1 MTLSMS
7 GKVRILAC
15 LICLLALLAAATPSA
30 PGLTRITTKS
40 GHLMVLLPAGQFSMG
55 SNTGGA
61 DEKPVHTVK
70 VSAFYIDAY
79 LVTQKSYEAL
89 MKANPSRWKSPTNP
103 VEQVRWSD
111 AVRYCNA
118 RSKAEGLEPV
128 YNLTTWQA
136 NNALG
141 GYRLPTEAEWEYA
154 CRAGTKTKY
163 YFGDDARKLGTYAW
177 YKSNSGAKP
186 RPIGSKAPN
195 AWGLYDLSGNLSEW
209 CYDRYSRTYYAESA
223 AENPRGPATG
233 DTRVLRGGS
242 WDSEAGECTSSYR
255 HKANPGYADACFGYD
270 VYGFRCVRKAG

>member
-89 MKANPSRWKSPTNP
+89 MKANPLVGCGSLLQRALQGRRAGARLQPHDLAG
-103 VEQVRWSD
+103 EQR
-111 AVRYCNA
+111 A
-118 RSKAEGLEPV
+118 R
-128 YNLTTWQA
+128 
-136 NNALG
+136 
-141 GYRLPTEAEWEYA
+141 RLP
-154 CRAGTKTKY
+154 
-163 YFGDDARKLGTYAW
+163 
-177 YKSNSGAKP
+177 
-186 RPIGSKAPN
+186 
-195 AWGLYDLSGNLSEW
+195 
-209 CYDRYSRTYYAESA
+209 A
-223 AENPRGPATG
+223 AHGGRVGVRLPRG
-233 DTRVLRGGS
+233 DEDEVLLR
-242 WDSEAGECTSSYR
+242 R
-255 HKANPGYADACFGYD
+255 
-270 VYGFRCVRKAG
+270 